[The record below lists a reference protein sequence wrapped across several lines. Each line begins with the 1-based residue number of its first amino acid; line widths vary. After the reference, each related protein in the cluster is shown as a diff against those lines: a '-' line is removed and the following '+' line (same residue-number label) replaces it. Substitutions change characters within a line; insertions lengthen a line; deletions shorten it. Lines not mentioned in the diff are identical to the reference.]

1 MSHGLTDIDSL
12 CLAVRD
18 MESRRLIS
26 EAITA
31 YRGGAFRSAIM
42 STWIAV
48 AYDIIAKARELAA
61 QGEAA
66 PKVFVD
72 ELDVAIEHNAVPK
85 LQRIEGEL
93 LKTANEK
100 LLLFAPHEFVAFT
113 RLQEDRN
120 LCAHPA
126 FVLDDELY
134 KPTPDLV
141 RTHIVL
147 ALQYLLTHAPL
158 QGKSAVDRFEADIL
172 SASFP
177 VDGPDINAFIRSRY
191 LDRAKEVLVTNL
203 IKWLIK
209 STFGNDRARFQGK
222 EKQIA
227 QTLKEIASVKTAIYD
242 SVVPSFVAT
251 WFDAVDDAV
260 LLGLCT
266 LVDSDTRIWTWL
278 SEPVRLRMRRLLA
291 TVDVGALTAFSAFD
305 ALSSPELSVD
315 LLARFDAL
323 DRTAQISIA
332 AENPRPE
339 LVSRAIDLYG
349 SSGGWRSAESN
360 GLTLVVNYVRFFTSD
375 DIRKILEAA
384 ASNDQIWAASGTSGI
399 LDRLFDLTLPMIS
412 QTRQHWQAFVDA
424 RIAASR
430 DATEHYAYPS
440 LQQRLA
446 AHGN

>member
-1 MSHGLTDIDSL
+1 
-12 CLAVRD
+12 
-18 MESRRLIS
+18 
-26 EAITA
+26 
-31 YRGGAFRSAIM
+31 
-42 STWIAV
+42 
-48 AYDIIAKARELAA
+48 
-61 QGEAA
+61 
-66 PKVFVD
+66 
-72 ELDVAIEHNAVPK
+72 
-85 LQRIEGEL
+85 
-93 LKTANEK
+93 
-100 LLLFAPHEFVAFT
+100 
-113 RLQEDRN
+113 
-120 LCAHPA
+120 
-126 FVLDDELY
+126 
-134 KPTPDLV
+134 
-141 RTHIVL
+141 
-147 ALQYLLTHAPL
+147 L
-158 QGKSAVDRFEADIL
+158 QGKSAVGRFEADIL

-177 VDGPDINAFIRSRY
+177 VDGTDINAFIRSRY

-222 EKQIA
+222 EKRIA

-251 WFDAVDDAV
+251 WFDAVDDTV

-266 LVDSDTRIWTWL
+266 IVDSDKRIWTWL
-278 SEPVRLRMRRLLA
+278 SEPVRLRIRRLLA
-291 TVDVGALTAFSAFD
+291 TVDVDALTAFSAFD

-360 GLTLVVNYVRFFTSD
+360 GLTLVVNYVQFFTSD

-384 ASNDQIWAASGTSGI
+384 ASNDQIWAASGTPGI

-412 QTRQHWQAFVDA
+412 QTRAHWQAFVSA
-424 RIAASR
+424 RITASR
-430 DATEHYAYPS
+430 DASDHYAYPS

>member
-1 MSHGLTDIDSL
+1 LSHGLTDIDSL

-18 MESRRLIS
+18 RESRRLIS

-42 STWIAV
+42 STWIAI
-48 AYDIIAKARELAA
+48 AYDIISKARELAA

-72 ELDVAIEHNAVPK
+72 ELDVAIENNSIPK
-85 LQRIEGEL
+85 LQRIESEL

-126 FVLDDELY
+126 FVLEDELY

-141 RTHIVL
+141 RTHIVQG
-147 ALQYLLTHAPL
+147 LQYLLIHAPL
-158 QGKSAVDRFEADIL
+158 QGKSAVGRFEADVL

-191 LDRAKEVLVTNL
+191 LDRAKEVLVINL
-203 IKWLIK
+203 LKWLIK
-209 STFGNDRARFQGK
+209 STFGSDRARFQTK

-227 QTLKEIASVKTAIYD
+227 QTLKEISSVKTAIYD
-242 SVVPSFVAT
+242 SVVPPFVAT

-266 LVDSDTRIWTWL
+266 FIGSDTRIWTWL
-278 SEPVRLRMRRLLA
+278 SEPVRLRIRRLLA
-291 TVDVGALTAFSAFD
+291 TVDVDALKAFSTFD
-305 ALSSPELSVD
+305 ALSSSELSVD
-315 LLARFDAL
+315 LLVRFDAL
-323 DRTAQISIA
+323 DRNAQISIA

-339 LVSRAIDLYG
+339 LVSRAIELYG
-349 SSGGWRSAESN
+349 SSGAWRSAESN
-360 GLTLVVNYVRFFTSD
+360 GLTLVVNYVQFFTSE

-384 ASNDQIWAASGTSGI
+384 ASNDQIWAASGTFGI
-399 LDRLFDLTLPMIS
+399 LDRLFDLTLPLIS
-412 QTRQHWQAFVDA
+412 QTRKHWQAFVDT

-430 DATEHYAYPS
+430 GATEHYAYPS

-446 AHGN
+446 ANGS

>member
-18 MESRRLIS
+18 RESHRLIS

-126 FVLDDELY
+126 FVLEDELY

-141 RTHIVL
+141 RTHIVQ

-158 QGKSAVDRFEADIL
+158 QGKSAVGRF
-172 SASFP
+172 S
-177 VDGPDINAFIRSRY
+177 
-191 LDRAKEVLVTNL
+191 
-203 IKWLIK
+203 
-209 STFGNDRARFQGK
+209 
-222 EKQIA
+222 
-227 QTLKEIASVKTAIYD
+227 
-242 SVVPSFVAT
+242 
-251 WFDAVDDAV
+251 
-260 LLGLCT
+260 
-266 LVDSDTRIWTWL
+266 
-278 SEPVRLRMRRLLA
+278 
-291 TVDVGALTAFSAFD
+291 
-305 ALSSPELSVD
+305 
-315 LLARFDAL
+315 
-323 DRTAQISIA
+323 
-332 AENPRPE
+332 
-339 LVSRAIDLYG
+339 
-349 SSGGWRSAESN
+349 
-360 GLTLVVNYVRFFTSD
+360 
-375 DIRKILEAA
+375 
-384 ASNDQIWAASGTSGI
+384 
-399 LDRLFDLTLPMIS
+399 
-412 QTRQHWQAFVDA
+412 
-424 RIAASR
+424 
-430 DATEHYAYPS
+430 
-440 LQQRLA
+440 
-446 AHGN
+446 